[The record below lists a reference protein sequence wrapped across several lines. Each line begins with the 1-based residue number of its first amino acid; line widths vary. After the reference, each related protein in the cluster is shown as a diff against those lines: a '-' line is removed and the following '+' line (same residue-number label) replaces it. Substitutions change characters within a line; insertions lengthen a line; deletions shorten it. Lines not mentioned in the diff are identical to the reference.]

1 MTRSSPRPTSRRP
14 APSRGRPGRRSG
26 VGSASGSTRKPT
38 ALPHRALLSHA
49 RSGDTRRGRSQ
60 AQRHWHEQNVGRLSF
75 RSDALAASVGCTAA
89 ELDAREARV
98 HPDTPPTLVHPTS
111 FTHHPRPPSSR
122 RHLAQVSPLA
132 CDVVF
137 DALSR
142 SQSGITDKLGCD
154 ERRASYETAQGG
166 FDADAFEEDLAR
178 GRASVARS
186 YAIYPVTRL
195 QPPTAAPRLQPPT
208 AHCAPLP
215 GFDQPGVALRLL
227 RVRAAARLP
236 RHDRLPLQL
245 CAALPG
251 ELVGLVVTSVVGKT
265 RKGFPCAPAC
275 TMFLSL
281 LVLSKKST
289 RDVNVL

>member
-89 ELDAREARV
+89 ELDARE
-98 HPDTPPTLVHPTS
+98 
-111 FTHHPRPPSSR
+111 
-122 RHLAQVSPLA
+122 VSPLA

-178 GRASVARS
+178 GRAIVARS
-186 YAIYPVTRL
+186 YAIYPGSINLVSLFVYYEYERLHDFHVTTDYLSSFVQRFQENL
-195 QPPTAAPRLQPPT
+195 S
-208 AHCAPLP
+208 
-215 GFDQPGVALRLL
+215 AL
-227 RVRAAARLP
+227 
-236 RHDRLPLQL
+236 
-245 CAALPG
+245 
-251 ELVGLVVTSVVGKT
+251 S
-265 RKGFPCAPAC
+265 
-275 TMFLSL
+275 
-281 LVLSKKST
+281 
-289 RDVNVL
+289 

>member
-1 MTRSSPRPTSRRP
+1 M
-14 APSRGRPGRRSG
+14 
-26 VGSASGSTRKPT
+26 STQL
-38 ALPHRALLSHA
+38 AAVNLQC
-49 RSGDTRRGRSQ
+49 RSQ
-60 AQRHWHEQNVGRLSF
+60 AQRYWHEQNVGRLSF

-98 HPDTPPTLVHPTS
+98 HPDTPPPLVHPTS

-122 RHLAQVSPLA
+122 RHLAQISPLA

-178 GRASVARS
+178 GRANVAKS

-208 AHCAPLP
+208 AHCAPLL

-251 ELVGLVVTSVVGKT
+251 ELVGLVVTSVWG
-265 RKGFPCAPAC
+265 RREIGFPCTSMYHAVSHRSRAGRGGAHHSSRL
-275 TMFLSL
+275 MRRFELSL
-281 LVLSKKST
+281 SLCARALQVPRKA
-289 RDVNVL
+289 RV